1 MPKHATKPLPPLHE
15 RLTRARLM
23 EIMQHQML
31 VLDGAYR
38 SAFQNYC
45 LPEQASRGESYAH
58 HDQPLQEDHDIMN
71 FTQPQIVAEV
81 HNDFLWLVATS
92 SPQSYLT
99 RSVLP

>member
-15 RLTRARLM
+15 RLTRARRM
-23 EIMQHQML
+23 EIMQHQKP

-38 SAFQNYC
+38 SAFQNNC

-58 HDQPLQEDHDIMN
+58 HDQPLHDDHDIMN
-71 FTQPQIVAEV
+71 LTQPQIVAEF
-81 HNDFLWLVATS
+81 HNGYLGLVATS